1 MQRIGIPDRIV
12 VHRLIIKEL
21 EASATSNTSSMVR
34 KQHRSICNIY
44 KLIMRRYS
52 GVHRW
57 CRSSG
62 VVRKCRK
69 REHILI
75 KHDIMRYVNA
85 ISGNM

>member
-1 MQRIGIPDRIV
+1 MSWTGSSFIV
-12 VHRLIIKEL
+12 IIKEL
-21 EASATSNTSSMVR
+21 EASATSNTYSMVR
-34 KQHRSICNIY
+34 KQRRSICNIY
-44 KLIMRRYS
+44 KLIRRRYS

-62 VVRKCRK
+62 VVQKCRK

-75 KHDIMRYVNA
+75 KHDITRYVNT